1 MARFILVRHGITGWI
16 ERGTLHGAADIPLSE
31 VGREQARL
39 TADALSSLPMNRLYT
54 SPLSRAMETARIICR
69 ERGIQP
75 DAVDGLREMD
85 FGFLEGKQDAWHFVK
100 QRRALIPVY
109 FMMRNLSGLVSGESI
124 SRFLR
129 RVVDAWEEIKT
140 LDPQGTIG
148 LVAHAGV
155 LRAILV
161 HEFGGPYM
169 AIDRFS
175 LYTCSITELE
185 LVPGRQPEII
195 RLNDM
200 AHLDGKVFD

>member
-1 MARFILVRHGITGWI
+1 MARFIFVRHGITGWI
-16 ERGTLHGAADIPLSE
+16 ERGTLHGAADIPLSA

-39 TADALSSLPMNRLYT
+39 TAEALRSLPMNRLYS

-69 ERGIQP
+69 DRGIQP
-75 DAVDGLREMD
+75 DAVEGFREMD
-85 FGFLEGKQDAWHFVK
+85 FGFLEGKRDAWHFVK
-100 QRRALIPVY
+100 ERRALIPAY
-109 FMMRNLSGLVSGESI
+109 FLIRNLSGLISGESI
-124 SRFLR
+124 TRFLS

-169 AIDRFS
+169 TIDRFS
-175 LYTCSITELE
+175 LYTCSITELN
-185 LVPGRQPEII
+185 VAPGQQSEII